1 MKQFEIPMAKSK
13 GKLAFLAAL
22 SALVV
27 CSSLSAQELSPEE
40 EMARKAQDPLGDVKA
55 LMTDNTIA
63 FNGGH
68 NWQLKFGISY
78 FFN

>member
-1 MKQFEIPMAKSK
+1 MA
-13 GKLAFLAAL
+13 LA
-22 SALVV
+22 
-27 CSSLSAQELSPEE
+27 QTEE
-40 EMARKAQDPLGDVKA
+40 EVAAFARKAQDPLGDVKA